1 MAKEQ
6 LQQISQAMFE
16 TLQGAKLS
24 PREAIQC
31 ISWLT
36 ERLISEMHGRTKD

>member
-1 MAKEQ
+1 MAKDQ
-6 LQQISQAMFE
+6 LQQVSQAMFE

-24 PREAIQC
+24 PREAVQC

-36 ERLISEMHGRTKD
+36 ERLISEMHSSSND